1 MASETGTK
9 MDFQTAL
16 PVYRRVTIA
25 GLAFL
30 LVAHL
35 LLIVVNAAETQTA
48 FLIFDVVA
56 IVLLVVGAGLIWKYG
71 RWTLIVAVIL
81 ALLAGFGTVH
91 VLPFGLQAPDSFFDF
106 VPSVTALAGFLMAL
120 IGAIVAF
127 VQDRQGDARTVP
139 GLNEGPLVS
148 CWRPY
153 WS

>member
-1 MASETGTK
+1 MES
-9 MDFQTAL
+9 QTAL

-81 ALLAGFGTVH
+81 ALLAGEYEYTCE
-91 VLPFGLQAPDSFFDF
+91 
-106 VPSVTALAGFLMAL
+106 
-120 IGAIVAF
+120 
-127 VQDRQGDARTVP
+127 VP
-139 GLNEGPLVS
+139 GHEEMKGTLVVS
-148 CWRPY
+148 P
-153 WS
+153 